1 MKKLKGKKAFL
12 AAVALV
18 LAAALG
24 MGIFFAARGKGEP
37 VPVYPFTQVGM
48 TEYWGDNQES
58 YGPVSTDRIQTVFLS
73 DTQIVTE
80 ILVKEGDTVKKGDV
94 LMTFDTTLSDLAL
107 ERKRLE
113 VEKLKLQL
121 TQANNELA
129 RIRGMKPMVIPE
141 TIPDEGGDD
150 VDEGY
155 YLEGAYQISTALE
168 YDGSAPERAL
178 ICWLNTDATLNNT
191 DMLEA
196 IRVQAEA
203 LQNQNLLLE
212 PSSGSAP
219 EDLSE
224 GGDANGGDLGESQP
238 EGSQPEGTQPEGT
251 QPEGTQ
257 PEGTQPEGT
266 QPGETQPGETQPGE
280 TQPGETQ
287 PGETQPGETQPGETQ
302 PGETQPGETQPGETQ
317 PGETVPPEHIT
328 VTSCYVVF
336 KVTENN
342 MSLGSRTAWQGV
354 RLVGS
359 GSEGFRMYF
368 FNGNIVPDHM
378 LLEEEEIYEDME
390 GPQIDFGSGYTA
402 AQIAQMRSE
411 QEKKIQ
417 ELEFNIKIA
426 DADYKIMQTE
436 MNDGTVESEID
447 GQVISVL
454 TEQEAKDTKQ
464 PVVKVSGGGG
474 FYIQGVISELEREN
488 LQIGQEV
495 TVNDWNSGGTYTG
508 TVKSVGD
515 FPSLRDGYTGMGN
528 PNTSYYPFTVF
539 VDGTADLQ
547 ADRYVSVQ
555 YSTGSGQTGIYL
567 QNPFLRTENGQS
579 FVYVRGAGGKLEKRI
594 VTTGKSLW
602 GNYTQIL
609 SGLSE
614 EDLVA
619 FPYGKNVKE
628 GASTVEGD
636 VADLYQY

>member
-1 MKKLKGKKAFL
+1 
-12 AAVALV
+12 
-18 LAAALG
+18 
-24 MGIFFAARGKGEP
+24 MGDP
-37 VPVYPFTQVGM
+37 
-48 TEYWGDNQES
+48 S
-58 YGPVSTDRIQTVFLS
+58 
-73 DTQIVTE
+73 
-80 ILVKEGDTVKKGDV
+80 
-94 LMTFDTTLSDLAL
+94 
-107 ERKRLE
+107 
-113 VEKLKLQL
+113 
-121 TQANNELA
+121 
-129 RIRGMKPMVIPE
+129 
-141 TIPDEGGDD
+141 
-150 VDEGY
+150 
-155 YLEGAYQISTALE
+155 GAE
-168 YDGSAPERAL
+168 
-178 ICWLNTDATLNNT
+178 
-191 DMLEA
+191 
-196 IRVQAEA
+196 
-203 LQNQNLLLE
+203 
-212 PSSGSAP
+212 
-219 EDLSE
+219 
-224 GGDANGGDLGESQP
+224 LGERQPVVSQP
-238 EGSQPEGTQPEGT
+238 VVTQPVV
-251 QPEGTQ
+251 
-257 PEGTQPEGT
+257 
-266 QPGETQPGETQPGE
+266 
-280 TQPGETQ
+280 
-287 PGETQPGETQPGETQ
+287 
-302 PGETQPGETQPGETQ
+302 TQ
-317 PGETVPPEHIT
+317 PGETVPPEHIP